1 MTGFMVRWLAALIVV
16 AATWNPTRWNY
27 LTWARDHYASEAS
40 LVVLAGLVL
49 ATLIGI
55 GLVAT
60 WRSIGWL
67 GVITVT
73 ALLGA
78 ALWVLTDFGLISITE
93 PGPLAWLVLF
103 GVSLILGLGL
113 TWSHV
118 QKRLTGRTDVDD
130 SEE

>member
-1 MTGFMVRWLAALIVV
+1 MMTFLPRWLAALAVV
-16 AATWNPTRWNY
+16 TLAWNPSGWNF
-27 LTWARDHYASEAS
+27 TAWARANYASQTS

-60 WRSIGWL
+60 WRSIGL
-67 GVITVT
+67 IGVLTVT

-78 ALWVLTDFGLISITE
+78 ALWVLTDFGLISITR
-93 PGPLAWLVLF
+93 PGPLAWIVLF
-103 GVSLILGLGL
+103 GLSLILGLGL

-118 QKRLTGRTDVDD
+118 QKRLTGRTDVD
-130 SEE
+130 ETEA